1 MIFRNLARLGAAAL
15 LTSGAFAA
23 LGAPAYAEDAGTDL
37 SIDVAGTRLAAGTT
51 DKVGSIRLTNRG
63 ADTPT
68 GVKINIDVTQ
78 LDLDKVTLAPFA
90 EERCAETEPAG
101 RRVWEC
107 AIHDFAVPEP
117 GTTSDLPLVVF
128 RAAEGLKE
136 AYAAPVTF
144 TVVVP
149 GDTNS
154 ENDSKTVQIELTT
167 ENGVDLEVW
176 APDVNA
182 QVAWEPG
189 GEPELLKSTLNPGD
203 ETIVFAGFGNQGDM
217 IADGLDFVASLPEG
231 VTFSERLRGC
241 EVSADRRR
249 ATCAAGTT
257 RLMPGKTVYGV
268 FAVKVAADVPAP
280 VLLSGGTVSATS
292 RGALPV
298 TDKSLARAAGG
309 ELPPFLTTT
318 KIDAVEDID
327 PSDDSDDFTVKV
339 AAVTGGG
346 GGGDGGLPVTGPQ
359 AGLIGGVGVAV
370 LAVGGTLFVL
380 ARRRRVVLVTPNDE
394 RPAA

>member
-23 LGAPAYAEDAGTDL
+23 LGAPAYAEDTGTDL

-51 DKVGSIRLTNRG
+51 DKLGSIKLTNRG
-63 ADTPT
+63 EDTPT

-90 EERCAETEPAG
+90 EEKCAETESAG

-136 AYAAPVTF
+136 AYSAPVTF
-144 TVVVP
+144 TVVAP
-149 GDTNS
+149 GDINS

-176 APDVNA
+176 APDVDS

-189 GEPELLKSTLNPGD
+189 GEPELLKHTLNPGD
-203 ETIVFAGFGNQGDM
+203 ETIVFAAFGNQGDM

-231 VTFSERLRGC
+231 VTFSERLKGC

-309 ELPPFLTTT
+309 ELPPFLTT
-318 KIDAVEDID
+318 KIDVAEDID

-346 GGGDGGLPVTGPQ
+346 GGGDGGLPVTGAQ